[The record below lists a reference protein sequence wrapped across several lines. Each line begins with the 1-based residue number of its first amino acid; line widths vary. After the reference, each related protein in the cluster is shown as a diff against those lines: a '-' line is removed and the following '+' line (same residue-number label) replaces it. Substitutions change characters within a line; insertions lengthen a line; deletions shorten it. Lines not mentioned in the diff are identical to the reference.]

1 MAEKTHSAHPK
12 RRLGRGLA
20 SLIKDSTVFTAED
33 EPTGRTPIQ
42 VPVTAARQLPA
53 GLQPQPAPDSAPI
66 EVPIADIAPNPYQP
80 RRDFNTD
87 ELAELTASV
96 SQQGVLQPLLI
107 TPTSDAKAD
116 KPYILVAG
124 ERRLRAARQAGLHT
138 VPCTIRKAEANQILE
153 WALIENIQRSD
164 LNPVDRARAYR
175 AYLDRFSLTQAQAAE
190 RMGEPRTTIANYLRI
205 LDLSDPVQQLLA
217 GGRLTFGHAKVLA
230 ALADQPKKQLALARK
245 AAERGLSVRQLEAL
259 LAADQRGDR
268 PAAPTAA
275 RSRSKPPY
283 VLDLEERL
291 TRTLGTRVIIR
302 TGRAK
307 HTGRITIEFY
317 SLDDFD
323 RITAALGLADES

>member
-20 SLIKDSTVFTAED
+20 SLIKNSTVSTAED
-33 EPTGRTPIQ
+33 APTGRTPIQ
-42 VPVTAARQLPA
+42 VPVTAAPRLPA
-53 GLQPQPAPDSAPI
+53 DLQSQPAPDSPPL
-66 EVPIADIAPNPYQP
+66 EVPIDDIAPNPYQP
-80 RRDFNTD
+80 RRDFNSD

-96 SQQGVLQPLLI
+96 SQQGVLQPLLV
-107 TPTSDAKAD
+107 TPTIDAQAD

-138 VPCTIRKAEANQILE
+138 VPCAIRNAEANQILE
-153 WALIENIQRSD
+153 WALIENIQRTD
-164 LNPVDRARAYR
+164 LNPLDRARSYR
-175 AYLDRFSLTQAQAAE
+175 DYLDRFSLTQAQAAE

-205 LDLSDPVQQLLA
+205 LDLPDHVQQLLA
-217 GGRLTFGHAKVLA
+217 AGRLTFGHAKVLA
-230 ALADQPKKQLALARK
+230 ALTDQPKKQLALAGK

-259 LAADQRGDR
+259 LAAEQRGDK
-268 PAAPTAA
+268 PEAPTA

-291 TRTLGTRVIIR
+291 THTIGTRVIIH

-307 HTGRITIEFY
+307 HTGKITIEFY

-323 RITAALGLADES
+323 RITAALGLAAES

>member
-20 SLIKDSTVFTAED
+20 SLIKNSAVSTAED
-33 EPTGRTPIQ
+33 APIGRTPIQ
-42 VPVTAARQLPA
+42 VPVTAAPSLPA

-66 EVPIADIAPNPYQP
+66 EVPIDNIAPNPYQP
-80 RRDFNTD
+80 RRDFNSD

-96 SQQGVLQPLLI
+96 SQQGVLQPLLV
-107 TPTSDAKAD
+107 TPTRDVQAD

-138 VPCTIRKAEANQILE
+138 VPCAIRKAEANQILE
-153 WALIENIQRSD
+153 WALIENIQRTD
-164 LNPVDRARAYR
+164 LNPLDRAKSYR
-175 AYLDRFSLTQAQAAE
+175 DYLDRFSLTQAQASE

-205 LDLSDPVQQLLA
+205 LDLPDHVQQLLA
-217 GGRLTFGHAKVLA
+217 AGRLTFGHAKVLA
-230 ALADQPKKQLALARK
+230 ALADQPKKQLALAGKTADRD
-245 AAERGLSVRQLEAL
+245 LSVRQLEAL
-259 LAADQRGDR
+259 LAAEQRGDK
-268 PAAPTAA
+268 PEAPTAG

-291 TRTLGTRVIIR
+291 SRTIGTRVIIR

-307 HTGRITIEFY
+307 HTGKITIEFY

-323 RITAALGLADES
+323 RITAALGLAAES